1 MVYCLVN
8 RLGYIEGFVQDRSN
22 SIANALEPLQS
33 RTRPSIWPTHV
44 QVILCFYPHNTHC
57 QFNMF
62 CHWLYTYPPT
72 IQMKGLKPQRVY
84 ISLWSLYDPCR
95 ECTPLFKSNRN
106 LFCNVKWWYL
116 FSKYQFENFPVRWR
130 GLLHLLWKISW
141 VYVTTSRLCGHW
153 SLVRFEKRAVKTLQH
168 VHRYGDMLYDII
180 NTHEWIFCY
189 NWHELYSS
197 NKLLDFSSIYCF
209 LFK

>member
-62 CHWLYTYPPT
+62 CHWLYTYPP
-72 IQMKGLKPQRVY
+72 QFKWRDWNRKGFIYPCDPYMIHVGSVHPCSKVIGIYFAVSNDGIYFQSINLKIFLFVDEVFCIY
-84 ISLWSLYDPCR
+84 CGKYR
-95 ECTPLFKSNRN
+95 ECM
-106 LFCNVKWWYL
+106 
-116 FSKYQFENFPVRWR
+116 
-130 GLLHLLWKISW
+130 
-141 VYVTTSRLCGHW
+141 
-153 SLVRFEKRAVKTLQH
+153 LQRH
-168 VHRYGDMLYDII
+168 ACVDI
-180 NTHEWIFCY
+180 EV
-189 NWHELYSS
+189 
-197 NKLLDFSSIYCF
+197 
-209 LFK
+209 